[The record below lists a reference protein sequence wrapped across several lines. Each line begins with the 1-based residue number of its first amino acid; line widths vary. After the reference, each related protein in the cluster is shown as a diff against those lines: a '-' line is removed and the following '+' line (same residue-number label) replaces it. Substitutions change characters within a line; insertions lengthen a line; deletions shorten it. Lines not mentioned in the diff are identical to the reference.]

1 MLLWSFVFKIFN
13 WMYLELIISQRA
25 EFSLMFSCCFSMM
38 TSHVLTLCIVAS
50 LLLVGQYARLLLAN
64 EVTTEVPVAPETCSL
79 S

>member
-1 MLLWSFVFKIFN
+1 VGKVLTDVV
-13 WMYLELIISQRA
+13 A
-25 EFSLMFSCCFSMM
+25 DVCHCFSMM

-64 EVTTEVPVAPETCSL
+64 EVTTEVSAAPETCSL